1 MGAPAVQ
8 LLATL
13 DAEVLMYQREV
24 GWKTN
29 LLAAFEY
36 KKPEFRAEKLRAAH
50 ARDREGSGRGSSRIA
65 QFWCSQ
71 REAA

>member
-1 MGAPAVQ
+1 MAASAVQ

-13 DAEVLMYQREV
+13 DAEVLMYQSVV

-36 KKPEFRAEKLRAAH
+36 KKAEFRAERLRAALCQGQ
-50 ARDREGSGRGSSRIA
+50 ARHR
-65 QFWCSQ
+65 QKQ
-71 REAA
+71 H